1 MVLSVV
7 NHDTITRLAFDEKQ
21 KQPFGDV
28 LTKRYSKN
36 MQKINRRTPMSK
48 CDFNKVALSTLLRSY
63 FGMVI
68 LLYFYCI
75 FSEHLFVSTP
85 LEGYFRKNVS
95 GQDSYSWWCYIEF
108 HQITR
113 RSKTIFS
120 FSNKG
125 TLKNLFSHDQ
135 QTPSVPSTPI
145 ETSISKMPD
154 PLLI

>member
-1 MVLSVV
+1 MDNSDFESESYEVEGSEEIYNKAGNAVCTNQGSRMVLRVV

-63 FGMVI
+63 FGMGI

-95 GQDSYSWWCYIEF
+95 GQDSYS
-108 HQITR
+108 
-113 RSKTIFS
+113 
-120 FSNKG
+120 
-125 TLKNLFSHDQ
+125 
-135 QTPSVPSTPI
+135 
-145 ETSISKMPD
+145 
-154 PLLI
+154 